1 MGHFKQPCRS
11 SLRIWVVAVRLS
23 VRAVTAETDKELTK
37 YASMPFVYT
46 IAVNFPAD
54 TLDKALTIP
63 FTLLVFPI
71 GA

>member
-1 MGHFKQPCRS
+1 M
-11 SLRIWVVAVRLS
+11 AVRLS